1 MDRMRELALDIY
13 DTVVDQSKL
22 PGALQRFAEAIDA
35 RGCIVF
41 EMPDRSVGPTL
52 TVSAHSEGYEP
63 AVINNY
69 ISHFAVQELA
79 DQAPFEACSLSSDK
93 IELVDESI
101 MGKTKAELR
110 AQPNVRWM
118 RALGIKHRAG
128 GLLDRDNKN
137 LSRFSVQFSTD
148 ANPPWSRLLAKA

>member
-1 MDRMRELALDIY
+1 MRKLQEKGRKGKSTDRMRELALDIY

-41 EMPDRSVGPTL
+41 EMPDRALGQHL

-69 ISHFAVQELA
+69 ISRFAQ
-79 DQAPFEACSLSSDK
+79 QEACRPSAVRSV
-93 IELVDESI
+93 LV
-101 MGKTKAELR
+101 
-110 AQPNVRWM
+110 V
-118 RALGIKHRAG
+118 
-128 GLLDRDNKN
+128 
-137 LSRFSVQFSTD
+137 
-148 ANPPWSRLLAKA
+148 